1 MKSKERRVIVLK
13 NLNSPNFEQAVF
25 LLKDGREESGSAVYE
40 AERIIEEYIFPS
52 SPPPVRQKRPLSDG
66 NLDFLPF
73 AITAAVAV
81 LAGAAAIV
89 VNVI

>member
-1 MKSKERRVIVLK
+1 MKSRERRVIVLK
-13 NLNSPNFEQAVF
+13 DLNSPNFEQAVF
-25 LLKDGREESGSAVYE
+25 LLKEGREETSSAVYE
-40 AERIIEEYIFPS
+40 AERIVEEYIFPAPV
-52 SPPPVRQKRPLSDG
+52 PPPRLKHQHRES

-73 AITAAVAV
+73 AVTAVIAV

>member
-1 MKSKERRVIVLK
+1 MKSRERRVIVLK
-13 NLNSPNFEQAVF
+13 NLNPPNFEQAVF
-25 LLKDGREESGSAVYE
+25 LLKDGQEENGSAVYE

-52 SPPPVRQKRPLSDG
+52 QAPPPRPKRSPGDG
-66 NLDFLPF
+66 GLDFLPF

>member
-1 MKSKERRVIVLK
+1 MKSRERKVIVLK
-13 NLNSPNFEQAVF
+13 NLNSPEIEQALF
-25 LLKDGREESGSAVYE
+25 ILKDDSDGGTNAVFE

-52 SPPPVRQKRPLSDG
+52 SPPPPSRRDKL

-73 AITAAVAV
+73 AVTAAIAV

-89 VNVI
+89 VNVL

>member
-25 LLKDGREESGSAVYE
+25 LLKDDSDECSSAVYE
-40 AERIIEEYIFPS
+40 AERIVEEYIFPS
-52 SPPPVRQKRPLSDG
+52 SSPPPRRGRNYGEG